1 MIQITAI
8 RLQGSP
14 DHADHEHIS
23 SVQWRNLQTGAT
35 GESTRPAVVS
45 WLDESNANQAVV
57 ANGASWVYVGV
68 VRPGNRPA
76 YLRTHADGK
85 WSDNLLALPRL

>member
-8 RLQGSP
+8 RLQGSS
-14 DHADHEHIS
+14 DHEHIV
-23 SVQWRNLQTGAT
+23 SVKWRNLQTGVT
-35 GESTRPAVVS
+35 GESTRQAVVS

-57 ANGASWVYVGV
+57 ANAASWVYVRV
-68 VRPGNRPA
+68 VRPEGRPA

-85 WSDNLLALPRL
+85 WSDNLLALPPV